1 MLPTALPSRLLKSIN
16 SWKGRRAEYESVHT
30 LDELPVA
37 EAPVQVLTC
46 HLAPRPAPSPR
57 TEAASP
63 MTYDVLLHKDEHGL
77 GVCLAVD
84 DAHRLV
90 VASFRRLHANDV
102 GPAEASNQI
111 RQGDFLCEINSDE
124 VFTLPHV
131 HRLLVALRSEAFV
144 LLRFRRGSPGTP
156 LLVDANCV
164 AETTSPRAVPTQR
177 ERQLSHL
184 VHDLALKNQ
193 LLHTQL
199 AEIQGQLLQK
209 CWALESTEQQLQEAR
224 VEATRS
230 SRLWPAKS
238 NGQHAK
244 LELDTLLTE
253 CKSQLK
259 RECDEQMQLERAQLR
274 AAHRRELER
283 HEATSAKKLR
293 MLEEALGFLIDQ
305 VDARPSDESQPV
317 SNEAGKLQD
326 IRGILAG
333 YTARRHQIDRL
344 VPKKAPSVTS
354 A

>member
-1 MLPTALPSRLLKSIN
+1 MLPSALPSRLFKSIN
-16 SWKGRRAEYESVHT
+16 SWKGRRSEYESVHT

-37 EAPVQVLTC
+37 EAPTQVLTC

-57 TEAASP
+57 TEASSP
-63 MTYDVLLHKDEHGL
+63 MSYDVLLHKDEHGL
-77 GVCLAVD
+77 GLCLAVD

-102 GPAEASNQI
+102 GPAEACNQI
-111 RQGDFLCEINSDE
+111 HQGDFLCEINGDE

-144 LLRFRRGSPGTP
+144 LLRFRRGSPMTP
-156 LLVDANCV
+156 LLVGANSA

-193 LLHTQL
+193 LLHSQL
-199 AEIQGQLLQK
+199 AEIHGQLLQK
-209 CWALESTEQQLQEAR
+209 NRELESTEQQLQEAK

-230 SRLWPAKS
+230 SRLWPAKGS
-238 NGQHAK
+238 GQNAK

-259 RECDEQMQLERAQLR
+259 RECEEQMQLERAQLR
-274 AAHRRELER
+274 ATHRRELER
-283 HEATSAKKLR
+283 HEAASTKKLR

-305 VDARPSDESQPV
+305 VDARPLDEMPPVSDEAV
-317 SNEAGKLQD
+317 KLQD
-326 IRGILAG
+326 IRGILAS
-333 YTARRHQIDRL
+333 YAARRRQIDRL
-344 VPKKAPSVTS
+344 VQETAPSVTS